1 MVEVV
6 EPIAEESETQGAYL
20 FLFYLTSYSLFFF
33 SCKLSYSENG
43 EAAIVVQ
50 TEIPETPEKI
60 EEETVSSEA
69 DAAIDESAEVE
80 PVIQSEQEPA
90 KAKLDLPWHTIVR
103 LKYQVIDKGPLL
115 IRAELF

>member
-1 MVEVV
+1 M
-6 EPIAEESETQGAYL
+6 
-20 FLFYLTSYSLFFF
+20 
-33 SCKLSYSENG
+33 SYSENG

-69 DAAIDESAEVE
+69 DVAIDESAEVE
-80 PVIQSEQEPA
+80 PVIESEPEPA

-103 LKYQVIDKGPLL
+103 FLNIKLL
-115 IRAELF
+115 IKDLYYLGQNSSRARKNIYDTCRTM

>member
-1 MVEVV
+1 M
-6 EPIAEESETQGAYL
+6 
-20 FLFYLTSYSLFFF
+20 
-33 SCKLSYSENG
+33 SYSENG

-60 EEETVSSEA
+60 EEETVSS
-69 DAAIDESAEVE
+69 DAVTDESAEVE
-80 PVIQSEQEPA
+80 PVIESEPEPA

>member
-20 FLFYLTSYSLFFF
+20 FLFSLTSYSLLF
-33 SCKLSYSENG
+33 SSFILSYSENG

-50 TEIPETPEKI
+50 TEITETPEKI

-69 DAAIDESAEVE
+69 DAVTDESAEVE
-80 PVIQSEQEPA
+80 QVIQSDPEPT

-103 LKYQVIDKGPLL
+103 FFRKI
-115 IRAELF
+115 